1 MIRAI
6 TAIVLIVG
14 VSAIGVAAGSVDG
27 SSERRARL
35 YLADAAPLVLRGT
48 GFVAGERVRVTVSA
62 ESTRTR
68 RVVAGRSG
76 RFVVR
81 FAGVAYDRC
90 NDLLAQAAG
99 SEGSLARLKRPQPLC
114 PPS

>member
-1 MIRAI
+1 MVLAAGAF
-6 TAIVLIVG
+6 TA
-14 VSAIGVAAGSVDG
+14 GVAAGTAGSDG
-27 SSERRARL
+27 NRTARL
-35 YLADAAPLVLRGT
+35 QLASAAPLTLRGS

-90 NDLLAQAAG
+90 NGLLAQAAG

-114 PPS
+114 PPN